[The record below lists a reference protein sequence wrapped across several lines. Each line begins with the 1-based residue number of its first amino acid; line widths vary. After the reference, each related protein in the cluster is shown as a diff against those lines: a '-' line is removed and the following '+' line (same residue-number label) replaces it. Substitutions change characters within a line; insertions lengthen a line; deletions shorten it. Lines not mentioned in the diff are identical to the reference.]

1 MVPGFQRFHGL
12 VTRVPVFKVLV
23 LVLLLGAQGWAQSGQ
38 ERPQGPPPGA
48 AGRGQRPM
56 RAQPQ
61 RADAPRGT
69 SIMRGQVVAA
79 DNGAPIRRAQVRAT
93 SPDAREGRLA
103 TTDAQGRF
111 EIKELPA
118 GRYTI

>member
-1 MVPGFQRFHGL
+1 MGSRVLAILFVL
-12 VTRVPVFKVLV
+12 VALPVF
-23 LVLLLGAQGWAQSGQ
+23 AQGGGAGQ
-38 ERPQGPPPGA
+38 ERQLPPPGA

-56 RAQPQ
+56 RAQPE

-69 SIMRGQVVAA
+69 SIMRGQIVAA
-79 DNGAPIRRAQVRAT
+79 DNGAPIRRAQVRVT
-93 SPDAREGRLA
+93 SPDAREGRIA

-118 GRYTI
+118 GRYSLTASKAGFVS